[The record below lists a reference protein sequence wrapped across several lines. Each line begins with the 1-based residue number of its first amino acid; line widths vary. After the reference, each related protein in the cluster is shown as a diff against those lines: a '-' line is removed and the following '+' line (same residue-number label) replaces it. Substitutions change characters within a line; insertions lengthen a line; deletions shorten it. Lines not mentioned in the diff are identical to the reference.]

1 MLILSIDLKNYNK
14 FHEYQNDL
22 KFVTFLYKCTN
33 KPKLT

>member
-14 FHEYQNDL
+14 FQDYQNDL
-22 KFVTFLYKCTN
+22 QFVTFLYKVQI